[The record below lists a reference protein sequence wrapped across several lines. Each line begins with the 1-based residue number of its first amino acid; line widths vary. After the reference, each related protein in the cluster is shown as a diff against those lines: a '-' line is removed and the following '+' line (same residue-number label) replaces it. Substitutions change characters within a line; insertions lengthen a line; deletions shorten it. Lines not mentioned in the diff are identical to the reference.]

1 MSRKELLEVYS
12 KLQARLKAKMLN
24 LALSPKQERALRA
37 EIRRF
42 SRTIHRQARRANAQY
57 TATTLTAYF
66 LAGSKNLINTAT
78 SGVKTKLSKRGITS
92 ATSTPIKNAANTN
105 SRGALRK
112 MNAVT
117 NEADRETVQQFNRL
131 LKIRS
136 EFGTGNLDKEG
147 VDRLKIALKAFGV
160 SDKKANQ
167 AARASK
173 FEEVARSVMRDKNGA
188 YMFTDKGG
196 RRWSYKRWSQQTT
209 RSYQDQSRRNG
220 FLETANFADED
231 LAVIIDH
238 PDESD
243 SCRPYENQ
251 KISMFGKTK
260 GYPTYAE
267 LQGNPDHIF
276 TPTCRHQLRLLS
288 PTEKR

>member
-1 MSRKELLEVYS
+1 
-12 KLQARLKAKMLN
+12 LKAKMLT

-37 EIRRF
+37 ELKRF
-42 SRTIHRQARRANAQY
+42 SKALHRQARTANARY

-66 LAGSKNLINTAT
+66 LAGSKSLINTAT
-78 SGVKTKLSKRGITS
+78 SGVKSNLRKAGVTSSGSK
-92 ATSTPIKNAANTN
+92 PIRDEARKQ
-105 SRGALRK
+105 SRGALK
-112 MNAVT
+112 NMNAIT
-117 NEADRETVQQFNRL
+117 NQADKETVLQFNRL
-131 LKIRS
+131 LKIKS
-136 EFGTGNLDKEG
+136 EFGAGSLDEEG
-147 VDRLKIALKAFGV
+147 LKRLKVALKAFGV
-160 SDKKANQ
+160 SDQKANQ

-173 FEEVARSVMRDKNGA
+173 FEDVARSVMRDKNGA

-209 RSYQDQSRRNG
+209 RSYQDQMRRNG
-220 FLETANFADED
+220 FIETAELADED
-231 LAVIIDH
+231 LAIIIDH

-251 KISMFGKTK
+251 KISLFGKTK

-276 TPTCRHQLRLLS
+276 TPTCRHQLRILS
-288 PTEKR
+288 PKEK